1 MKHLTVNTILAAAL
15 GLCTIPSHATAQ
27 QAPKVQMTEK
37 EMINAGGL
45 AYKRGGRIDFEV
57 PNSHNGGERL
67 EDVLKTLAGHFRSK
81 TVNFIFSSKGIAG
94 VRVPAMQLKNVMPQ
108 DIMHFIVAAAKPPIK
123 MKAIGQ
129 VPDSRFQESEPAGYY
144 IELDLEKVQTHPTD
158 GPRKSSKDGPPVTR
172 VYSMMPVSHFKFN
185 VIYRAISQSLEID
198 GTDHKKVIV
207 HEHVETKVIIVRS
220 SERVQTLII
229 NLMEA
234 LSKSDFRRF

>member
-27 QAPKVQMTEK
+27 QAPKVQKTEK
-37 EMINAGGL
+37 RL

-94 VRVPAMQLKNVMPQ
+94 VRVPAMQLKNVIPQ

-129 VPDSRFQESEPAGYY
+129 VPDSRFPESEPAGYY
-144 IELDLEKVQTHPTD
+144 IELDLEKVQTHPT
-158 GPRKSSKDGPPVTR
+158 DGPPVTR

>member
-15 GLCTIPSHATAQ
+15 GLCTIPSYATAQ
-27 QAPKVQMTEK
+27 QAPKVQKTEK
-37 EMINAGGL
+37 GL
-45 AYKRGGRIDFEV
+45 AYKRGGRINFEV

-129 VPDSRFQESEPAGYY
+129 VPDSRFPESEPAGYY

-158 GPRKSSKDGPPVTR
+158 GPPVTR

-185 VIYRAISQSLEID
+185 VILKAISQSLEID
-198 GTDHKKVIV
+198 GHIDNTKVIV

-220 SERVQTLII
+220 SERVQTLIK

-234 LSKSDFRRF
+234 LSKSDFRAF

>member
-15 GLCTIPSHATAQ
+15 GLCTIPSYATAQ
-27 QAPKVQMTEK
+27 QAPKVQKTEK
-37 EMINAGGL
+37 GL

-94 VRVPAMQLKNVMPQ
+94 VRVPAMQLKNVIPQ

-129 VPDSRFQESEPAGYY
+129 VPDSRFPESEPAGYY
-144 IELDLEKVQTHPTD
+144 IELDLEKVQTHPT
-158 GPRKSSKDGPPVTR
+158 DGPPVTR

-198 GTDHKKVIV
+198 GTDPNKVIV
-207 HEHVETKVIIVRS
+207 HEHVESKVIIVRS
-220 SERVQTLII
+220 SERVQTLIK

-234 LSKSDFRRF
+234 LSKSDFRAF

>member
-129 VPDSRFQESEPAGYY
+129 VPDSRFPESEPAGYY
-144 IELDLEKVQTHPTD
+144 IELDLEKVQTHPT
-158 GPRKSSKDGPPVTR
+158 DGPPVTR

-198 GTDHKKVIV
+198 GTDPNKVIV
-207 HEHVETKVIIVRS
+207 HEHVESKVIIVRS
-220 SERVQTLII
+220 SERVQTLIK

-234 LSKSDFRRF
+234 LSKSDFRAF

>member
-27 QAPKVQMTEK
+27 QAPKVQKTEK
-37 EMINAGGL
+37 GL

-129 VPDSRFQESEPAGYY
+129 VPDSRFPESEPAGYY
-144 IELDLEKVQTHPTD
+144 IELDLEKVQTHPT
-158 GPRKSSKDGPPVTR
+158 DGPPVTR

-198 GTDHKKVIV
+198 GTDHNKVIV

>member
-27 QAPKVQMTEK
+27 QAPKVQKTEK
-37 EMINAGGL
+37 GL

-94 VRVPAMQLKNVMPQ
+94 VRVPAMQLKNVIPQ

-129 VPDSRFQESEPAGYY
+129 VPDSRFPESEPAGYY
-144 IELDLEKVQTHPTD
+144 IELDLEKVQTHPT
-158 GPRKSSKDGPPVTR
+158 DGPPVTR

-198 GTDHKKVIV
+198 GTDPNKVIV
-207 HEHVETKVIIVRS
+207 HEHVESKVIIVRS
-220 SERVQTLII
+220 SERVQTLIK

-234 LSKSDFRRF
+234 LSKSDFRAF

>member
-27 QAPKVQMTEK
+27 QAPKVQKTEK
-37 EMINAGGL
+37 GL

-94 VRVPAMQLKNVMPQ
+94 VRVPAMQLKNVIPQ

-129 VPDSRFQESEPAGYY
+129 VPDSRFSESEPAGYY
-144 IELDLEKVQTHPTD
+144 IELDLEKVQTHPT
-158 GPRKSSKDGPPVTR
+158 DGPPVTR

>member
-94 VRVPAMQLKNVMPQ
+94 VRVPAMQLKNVIPQ

-129 VPDSRFQESEPAGYY
+129 VPDSRFPESEPAGYY
-144 IELDLEKVQTHPTD
+144 IELDLEKVQTHPT
-158 GPRKSSKDGPPVTR
+158 DGPPVTR

-198 GTDHKKVIV
+198 GTDPNKVIV

-220 SERVQTLII
+220 SERVQTLIK

>member
-27 QAPKVQMTEK
+27 QAPKVQKTEK
-37 EMINAGGL
+37 GL

-94 VRVPAMQLKNVMPQ
+94 VRVPAMQLKNVIPQ

-129 VPDSRFQESEPAGYY
+129 VPDSRFPESEPAGYY
-144 IELDLEKVQTHPTD
+144 IELDLEKVQTHPT
-158 GPRKSSKDGPPVTR
+158 DGPPVTR

-220 SERVQTLII
+220 SERVQTLIK

-234 LSKSDFRRF
+234 LSKSDFRAF

>member
-94 VRVPAMQLKNVMPQ
+94 VRVPAMQLKNVIPQ

-129 VPDSRFQESEPAGYY
+129 VPDSQIPGIREPAGYY
-144 IELDLEKVQTHPTD
+144 IELDLEKVQTHPT
-158 GPRKSSKDGPPVTR
+158 DGPPVTR

-198 GTDHKKVIV
+198 GTDPNKVIV
-207 HEHVETKVIIVRS
+207 LEHVESKVIIVRS
-220 SERVQTLII
+220 SERVQTLIK

-234 LSKSDFRRF
+234 LSKSDFRAF

>member
-27 QAPKVQMTEK
+27 QAPKVQKTEK
-37 EMINAGGL
+37 GL

-94 VRVPAMQLKNVMPQ
+94 VRVPAMQLKNVIPQ

-129 VPDSRFQESEPAGYY
+129 VPNSGFRESEPAGYY

-158 GPRKSSKDGPPVTR
+158 GPPVTR

-185 VIYRAISQSLEID
+185 VILKAIYKSLEID

>member
-27 QAPKVQMTEK
+27 QAPKVQKTEK
-37 EMINAGGL
+37 EMVNAGRP

-94 VRVPAMQLKNVMPQ
+94 VRVPAMQLKNVIPQ

-129 VPDSRFQESEPAGYY
+129 VPDSRFPESEPAGYY

-158 GPRKSSKDGPPVTR
+158 GPPVTR

-185 VIYRAISQSLEID
+185 VILKAISQSLEID
-198 GTDHKKVIV
+198 GHIDNTKVIV

-220 SERVQTLII
+220 AERVQTLIK

-234 LSKSDFRRF
+234 LSKSDFRAF

>member
-27 QAPKVQMTEK
+27 QAPKVQKTEK
-37 EMINAGGL
+37 GL

-94 VRVPAMQLKNVMPQ
+94 VRVPAMQLKNVIPQ

-129 VPDSRFQESEPAGYY
+129 VPDSRFPESEPAGYY
-144 IELDLEKVQTHPTD
+144 IELDLEKVQTHPT
-158 GPRKSSKDGPPVTR
+158 DGPPVTR

-198 GTDHKKVIV
+198 GTDPNKVIV

>member
-27 QAPKVQMTEK
+27 QAPKVQKTEK
-37 EMINAGGL
+37 GL

-94 VRVPAMQLKNVMPQ
+94 VRVPAMQLKNVIPQ

-129 VPDSRFQESEPAGYY
+129 VPDSRFPESEPAGYY
-144 IELDLEKVQTHPTD
+144 IELDLEKVQTHPT
-158 GPRKSSKDGPPVTR
+158 DGPPVTR

-198 GTDHKKVIV
+198 GTDHTKVIV

-220 SERVQTLII
+220 SERVQTLIK

-234 LSKSDFRRF
+234 LSKSDFRAF

>member
-27 QAPKVQMTEK
+27 QAPKVQKTEK
-37 EMINAGGL
+37 GL

-67 EDVLKTLAGHFRSK
+67 EDVLKTLAGHFRSR

-94 VRVPAMQLKNVMPQ
+94 VRVPAMQLKNVIPQ

-129 VPDSRFQESEPAGYY
+129 VPNSGFRESEPAGYY
-144 IELDLEKVQTHPTD
+144 IELDLEKVQTHPT
-158 GPRKSSKDGPPVTR
+158 DGPPVTR

-198 GTDHKKVIV
+198 GTDPNKVIV
-207 HEHVETKVIIVRS
+207 HEHVESKVIIVRS
-220 SERVQTLII
+220 SERVQTLIK

-234 LSKSDFRRF
+234 LSKSDFRAF

>member
-27 QAPKVQMTEK
+27 QAPKVQKTEK
-37 EMINAGGL
+37 GL

-94 VRVPAMQLKNVMPQ
+94 VRVPAMQLKNVIPQ

-129 VPDSRFQESEPAGYY
+129 VHDSRFPESEPAGYY

-158 GPRKSSKDGPPVTR
+158 GPPVTR
-172 VYSMMPVSHFKFN
+172 VYSMMPLSHFKFN

-198 GTDHKKVIV
+198 GTDPNKVIV
-207 HEHVETKVIIVRS
+207 HEHVESKVIIVRS
-220 SERVQTLII
+220 SERVQTLIK

-234 LSKSDFRRF
+234 LSKSDFRAF

>member
-129 VPDSRFQESEPAGYY
+129 VPDSRFPESEPAGYY
-144 IELDLEKVQTHPTD
+144 IELDLEKVQTHPT
-158 GPRKSSKDGPPVTR
+158 DGPPVTR

-198 GTDHKKVIV
+198 GTDHTKVIV

>member
-94 VRVPAMQLKNVMPQ
+94 VRVPAMQLKNVIPQ

-129 VPDSRFQESEPAGYY
+129 VPDSRFPESEPAGYY
-144 IELDLEKVQTHPTD
+144 IELDLEKVQTHPT
-158 GPRKSSKDGPPVTR
+158 DGPPVTR

-234 LSKSDFRRF
+234 LSKSDFRAF

>member
-27 QAPKVQMTEK
+27 QAPKVQKTEK
-37 EMINAGGL
+37 GL

-94 VRVPAMQLKNVMPQ
+94 VRVPAMQLKNVIPQ

-129 VPDSRFQESEPAGYY
+129 VPDSRFPESEPAGYY
-144 IELDLEKVQTHPTD
+144 IELDLEKVQTHPT
-158 GPRKSSKDGPPVTR
+158 DGPPVTR

-198 GTDHKKVIV
+198 GTDHTKVIV

>member
-27 QAPKVQMTEK
+27 QAPKVQKTEK
-37 EMINAGGL
+37 GL

-129 VPDSRFQESEPAGYY
+129 VPDSRFPESEPAGYY
-144 IELDLEKVQTHPTD
+144 IELDLEKVQTHPT
-158 GPRKSSKDGPPVTR
+158 DGPPVTR

-198 GTDHKKVIV
+198 GTDPNKVIV
-207 HEHVETKVIIVRS
+207 HEHVESKVIIVRS

>member
-27 QAPKVQMTEK
+27 QAPKVQKTEK
-37 EMINAGGL
+37 GL

-94 VRVPAMQLKNVMPQ
+94 VRVPAMQLKNVIPQ

-129 VPDSRFQESEPAGYY
+129 VPDSRFPESEPAGYY
-144 IELDLEKVQTHPTD
+144 IELDLEKVQTHPT
-158 GPRKSSKDGPPVTR
+158 DGPPVTR

-198 GTDHKKVIV
+198 GTDHNKVIV

>member
-27 QAPKVQMTEK
+27 QAPKVQKTEK
-37 EMINAGGL
+37 GL

-94 VRVPAMQLKNVMPQ
+94 VRVPAMQLKNVIPQ

-129 VPDSRFQESEPAGYY
+129 VPDSRFPESEPAGYY
-144 IELDLEKVQTHPTD
+144 IELDLEKVQTHPT
-158 GPRKSSKDGPPVTR
+158 DGPPVTR

-198 GTDHKKVIV
+198 GTDPNKVIV
-207 HEHVETKVIIVRS
+207 HEHVESKVIIVRS
-220 SERVQTLII
+220 SERVQTLIK

>member
-27 QAPKVQMTEK
+27 QAPKVQKTEK
-37 EMINAGGL
+37 GL

-129 VPDSRFQESEPAGYY
+129 VPDSRFPESEPAGYY

-158 GPRKSSKDGPPVTR
+158 GPPVTR

-185 VIYRAISQSLEID
+185 VILKAIYKSLEID
-198 GTDHKKVIV
+198 GTDSNKVIV
-207 HEHVETKVIIVRS
+207 HEHVESKVIIVRS
-220 SERVQTLII
+220 SERVQTLIK

-234 LSKSDFRRF
+234 LSKSDFRAF

>member
-27 QAPKVQMTEK
+27 QAPKVQKTEK
-37 EMINAGGL
+37 GL

-94 VRVPAMQLKNVMPQ
+94 VRVPAMQLKNVIPQ

-129 VPDSRFQESEPAGYY
+129 VPNSGFRESEPAGYY
-144 IELDLEKVQTHPTD
+144 IELDLEKVQTHPT
-158 GPRKSSKDGPPVTR
+158 DGPPVTR

>member
-94 VRVPAMQLKNVMPQ
+94 VRVPAMQLKNVIPQ
-108 DIMHFIVAAAKPPIK
+108 DIMLFIVAAAKPPIK

-129 VPDSRFQESEPAGYY
+129 VPDSRFPESEPAGYY
-144 IELDLEKVQTHPTD
+144 IELDLEKVQTHPT
-158 GPRKSSKDGPPVTR
+158 DGPPVTR

-198 GTDHKKVIV
+198 GTDHNKVIV

-220 SERVQTLII
+220 SERVQTLIK

>member
-27 QAPKVQMTEK
+27 QAPKVQKTEK
-37 EMINAGGL
+37 RL

-67 EDVLKTLAGHFRSK
+67 EDVLKTLAGHFRSR

-129 VPDSRFQESEPAGYY
+129 VPDSRFPESEPAGYY

-185 VIYRAISQSLEID
+185 VILKAISQSLEID
-198 GTDHKKVIV
+198 GKDGTDHTKVIV

-220 SERVQTLII
+220 SERVQTLIK

>member
-129 VPDSRFQESEPAGYY
+129 VPDSRFPESEPAGYY

-158 GPRKSSKDGPPVTR
+158 GPPVTR

-185 VIYRAISQSLEID
+185 VILKAIYKSLEID
-198 GTDHKKVIV
+198 GTDSNKVIV
-207 HEHVETKVIIVRS
+207 HEHVESKVIIVRS
-220 SERVQTLII
+220 SERVQTLIK

-234 LSKSDFRRF
+234 LSKSDFRAF

>member
-94 VRVPAMQLKNVMPQ
+94 VRVPAMQLKNVIPQ

-129 VPDSRFQESEPAGYY
+129 VPDSRFPESEPAGYY

-158 GPRKSSKDGPPVTR
+158 GPPVTR

-185 VIYRAISQSLEID
+185 VILKAIYKSLEID
-198 GTDHKKVIV
+198 GTDSNKVIV
-207 HEHVETKVIIVRS
+207 HEHVESKVIIVRS
-220 SERVQTLII
+220 SERVQTLIK

-234 LSKSDFRRF
+234 LSKSDFRAF

>member
-27 QAPKVQMTEK
+27 QAPKVQKTEK
-37 EMINAGGL
+37 GL

-94 VRVPAMQLKNVMPQ
+94 VRVPAMQLKNVIPQ

-129 VPDSRFQESEPAGYY
+129 VPDSRFPESEPAGYY
-144 IELDLEKVQTHPTD
+144 IELDLEKVQTHPT
-158 GPRKSSKDGPPVTR
+158 DGPPVTR

-198 GTDHKKVIV
+198 GTDHNKVIV

-234 LSKSDFRRF
+234 LSKSDFRAF

>member
-27 QAPKVQMTEK
+27 QAPKVQKTEK
-37 EMINAGGL
+37 GL

-94 VRVPAMQLKNVMPQ
+94 VRVPAMQLKNVIPQ

-129 VPDSRFQESEPAGYY
+129 VPDSRFPESEPAGYY
-144 IELDLEKVQTHPTD
+144 IELDLEKVQTHPT
-158 GPRKSSKDGPPVTR
+158 DGPPVTR

-198 GTDHKKVIV
+198 GTDPKKVIV

>member
-15 GLCTIPSHATAQ
+15 GLCTIPSYATAQ
-27 QAPKVQMTEK
+27 QAPKVQKTEK
-37 EMINAGGL
+37 RL
-45 AYKRGGRIDFEV
+45 AYKRGSRIDFEV

-67 EDVLKTLAGHFRSK
+67 EDVLKTLAGHFRSR

-94 VRVPAMQLKNVMPQ
+94 VRVPAMQLKNVIPQ

-129 VPDSRFQESEPAGYY
+129 VPDSQISRSEPAGYY
-144 IELDLEKVQTHPTD
+144 IELDLEKVQTHPT
-158 GPRKSSKDGPPVTR
+158 DGPPVTR

-234 LSKSDFRRF
+234 LSKSDFRAF

>member
-27 QAPKVQMTEK
+27 QAPKVQKTEK
-37 EMINAGGL
+37 GL

-94 VRVPAMQLKNVMPQ
+94 VRVPAMQLKNVIPQ

-129 VPDSRFQESEPAGYY
+129 VPDSRFPESEPAGYY
-144 IELDLEKVQTHPTD
+144 IELDLEKVQTHPT
-158 GPRKSSKDGPPVTR
+158 DGPPVTR

-198 GTDHKKVIV
+198 GTDHTKVIV

-234 LSKSDFRRF
+234 LSKSDFRAF

>member
-129 VPDSRFQESEPAGYY
+129 VPDSRFPESEPAGYY
-144 IELDLEKVQTHPTD
+144 IELDLEKVQTHPT
-158 GPRKSSKDGPPVTR
+158 DGPPVTR

-198 GTDHKKVIV
+198 GTDPNKVIV

-220 SERVQTLII
+220 SERVQTLIK

>member
-94 VRVPAMQLKNVMPQ
+94 VRVPAMQLKNVIPQ

-129 VPDSRFQESEPAGYY
+129 VPDSRFPESEPAGYY

-158 GPRKSSKDGPPVTR
+158 GPPVTR

-185 VIYRAISQSLEID
+185 VILKAIYKSLEID
-198 GTDHKKVIV
+198 GTDSNKVIV
-207 HEHVETKVIIVRS
+207 HEHVESKVIIVRS
-220 SERVQTLII
+220 SERVQTLIK

-234 LSKSDFRRF
+234 LSKSDFRLF

>member
-27 QAPKVQMTEK
+27 QAPKVQKTEK
-37 EMINAGGL
+37 GL

-67 EDVLKTLAGHFRSK
+67 EDVLKTLAGHFRSR
-81 TVNFIFSSKGIAG
+81 TVNLIFSSKGIAG

-129 VPDSRFQESEPAGYY
+129 VPDSRFPESEPAGYY
-144 IELDLEKVQTHPTD
+144 IELDLEKVQTHPT
-158 GPRKSSKDGPPVTR
+158 DGPPVTR

-198 GTDHKKVIV
+198 GTDHTKVIV

>member
-129 VPDSRFQESEPAGYY
+129 VPDSRFPESEPAGYY

-158 GPRKSSKDGPPVTR
+158 GPPVTR

-185 VIYRAISQSLEID
+185 VILKAISQSLEID
-198 GTDHKKVIV
+198 GTDSNKVIV

-220 SERVQTLII
+220 SERVQTLIK

>member
-27 QAPKVQMTEK
+27 QAPKVQKTEK
-37 EMINAGGL
+37 GL

-94 VRVPAMQLKNVMPQ
+94 VRVPAMQLKNVIPQ

-144 IELDLEKVQTHPTD
+144 IELDLEKVQTHPT
-158 GPRKSSKDGPPVTR
+158 DGPPVTR

>member
-94 VRVPAMQLKNVMPQ
+94 VRVPAMQLKNVIPQ

-129 VPDSRFQESEPAGYY
+129 VPDSRFPESEPAGYY
-144 IELDLEKVQTHPTD
+144 IELDLEKVQTHPT
-158 GPRKSSKDGPPVTR
+158 DGPPVTR

-198 GTDHKKVIV
+198 GTDPNKVIV
-207 HEHVETKVIIVRS
+207 HEHVESKVIIVRS
-220 SERVQTLII
+220 SERVQTLIK

-234 LSKSDFRRF
+234 LSKSDFRAF

>member
-27 QAPKVQMTEK
+27 QAPKVQKTEK
-37 EMINAGGL
+37 GL

-94 VRVPAMQLKNVMPQ
+94 VRVPAMQLKNVIPQ

-129 VPDSRFQESEPAGYY
+129 VPDSRFPESEPAGYY

-158 GPRKSSKDGPPVTR
+158 GPPVTR
-172 VYSMMPVSHFKFN
+172 VYSMMPLSHFKFN

-198 GTDHKKVIV
+198 GTDHNKVIV